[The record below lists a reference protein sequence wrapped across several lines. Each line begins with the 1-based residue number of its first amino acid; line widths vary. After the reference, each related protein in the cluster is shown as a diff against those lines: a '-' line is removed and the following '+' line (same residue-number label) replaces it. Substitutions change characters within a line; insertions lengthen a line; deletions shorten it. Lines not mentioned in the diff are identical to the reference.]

1 MKRLILL
8 IQAIQEEC
16 EIVTGLCRG
25 KMTKRG
31 FILLFDKYAD
41 RKREIFNEHILQ
53 KKIKGPGSSLCET
66 RKLKNSFLMLS
77 AILFGL
83 L

>member
-8 IQAIQEEC
+8 IQVIQEEC

-25 KMTKRG
+25 KMTKRE

-53 KKIKGPGSSLCET
+53 KKIK
-66 RKLKNSFLMLS
+66 
-77 AILFGL
+77 
-83 L
+83 